1 MISVAYAH
9 FAAVTAGS
17 AFAAASVVLT
27 AAVATPQPAL
37 VHCHLLQT
45 SIAALFPLPL
55 PLPLLADQGQLLAG
69 VVGVHGFPTVP
80 VVLLALYC
88 ELRESTP

>member
-37 VHCHLLQT
+37 VHCHQR

-55 PLPLLADQGQLLAG
+55 PLSLLANQGQLLAG
-69 VVGVHGFPTVP
+69 VVGVVP
-80 VVLLALYC
+80 VMLLALY
-88 ELRESTP
+88 